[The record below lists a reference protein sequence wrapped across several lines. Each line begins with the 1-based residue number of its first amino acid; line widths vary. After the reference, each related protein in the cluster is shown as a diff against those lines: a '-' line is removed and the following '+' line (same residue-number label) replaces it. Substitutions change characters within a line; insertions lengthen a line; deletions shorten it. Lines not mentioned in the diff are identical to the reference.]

1 MAKESGIAK
10 SIGKQTEED
19 MKAADQLLYNYLKTG
34 KKVSKSEAGYREQL
48 KQQQQ
53 NEYPNQKDK
62 EQQTSCDKCKF
73 NLPAEQI
80 CHIVEGN
87 VNNEKGISNHFSP
100 KGHGMLPG
108 DIVWDYVKKSG
119 EKLDYNTGRVIK
131 EATDGFKCKDC
142 KYYMYSH
149 RCLLLKGRL
158 EPEMSCA
165 FIVKTGNGIEV

>member
-10 SIGKQTEED
+10 SIGKQTEKD
-19 MKAADQLLYNYLKTG
+19 MKSADQLLYNYLKTG
-34 KKVSKSEAGYREQL
+34 KKVSKSEAGYREQ
-48 KQQQQ
+48 QQQ
-53 NEYPNQKDK
+53 NEYLDQKNS
-62 EQQTSCDKCKF
+62 EQQPSCGKCKF

-87 VNNEKGISNHFSP
+87 VNNEMGISEHFSP

-119 EKLDYNTGRVIK
+119 VKLDYDIGWVIK
-131 EATDGFKCKDC
+131 EATEGFKCKDC

-165 FIVKTGNGIEV
+165 FIVKTGNGIDV